1 MNVLIGE
8 DIHIPRNYG
17 SA

>member
-8 DIHIPRNYG
+8 GIHIPRNYG